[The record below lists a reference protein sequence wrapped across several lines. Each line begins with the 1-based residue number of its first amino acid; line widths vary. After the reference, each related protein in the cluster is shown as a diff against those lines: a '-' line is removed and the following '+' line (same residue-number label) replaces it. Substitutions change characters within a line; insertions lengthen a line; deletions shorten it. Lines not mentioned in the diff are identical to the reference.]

1 VPYLLSDQFRHYQY
15 DSRSPAKAIIKLATA
30 VTRCLA
36 LCFALVAT
44 LPSHAETPANTVMPE
59 QESPQ
64 QIKLQNT
71 VDNLTSIQTSIEAN
85 RKTVRELRA
94 QLKKLEDSAERIEIE
109 QKIER
114 INSDI
119 ASLQSAFS
127 HIALNGVSAS
137 TLTQQPD
144 IQINWKDEI
153 EQISRPLLSTLKEL
167 TAKPRE
173 LDSLRREIA
182 LREDQL
188 ETIGKALDSL
198 HAIQT
203 QTPPAAIAEPLN
215 KLLAD
220 WEQRKDEARRALE
233 IALYKQNNLMT
244 DTVTWYK
251 SIGKSTADFFS
262 GRGLTLM
269 LAIFISFIIWL
280 VGRGLLWLY
289 WRWLYRSR
297 DDSAVKRAPLVMYSY
312 RLVTAII
319 IVVAILMVFYV
330 RGDLLLLTLAVI
342 ALAGVA
348 LSLRQTLPRY
358 AAELRLLLGVGP
370 VREQERLV
378 LDGVPYLV
386 ESLSIYSVLRNPRLD
401 GVMRLPLQT
410 MNDYASRPAGEE
422 PWFPCKT
429 GDFILLDNGNLG
441 KVTRQTIEFV
451 EITVLDSI
459 MQIRTSDFLQRN
471 IRNLTRE
478 GFGIACSFGID
489 YQHQAICL
497 DTVPQRFR
505 EGVITRFEQAG
516 LGKDIRDILV
526 EFDSA
531 GSSSLDYR
539 IYLVMDGHAASA
551 YYKVQRLVQQA
562 CVAVCNR
569 EGWVIPF
576 TQITV
581 HSANDAG

>member
-1 VPYLLSDQFRHYQY
+1 M
-15 DSRSPAKAIIKLATA
+15 
-30 VTRCLA
+30 
-36 LCFALVAT
+36 
-44 LPSHAETPANTVMPE
+44 PSYAEAPAETTPE
-59 QESPQ
+59 QDARVEV
-64 QIKLQNT
+64 T
-71 VDNLTSIQTSIEAN
+71 VENLSSIQQSIDAN
-85 RKTVRELRA
+85 RKTVRELRD
-94 QLKKLEDSAERIEIE
+94 QLKQLEDTAERIEIE

-114 INSDI
+114 LNKDI
-119 ASLQSAFS
+119 SNLKQAFN

-137 TLTQQPD
+137 ALTEQPD
-144 IQINWKDEI
+144 VRIDWKDEL

-173 LDSLRREIA
+173 LDSLRREIE

-188 ETIGKALDSL
+188 AIIAKALDSL
-198 HAIQT
+198 HAIKT
-203 QTPPAAIAEPLN
+203 QPIPPETAEPVD

-220 WEQRKDEARRALE
+220 WIQRREETQRALD
-233 IALYKQNNLMT
+233 IARYKQNSLMT
-244 DTVTWYK
+244 ETVAWYK
-251 SIGKSTADFFS
+251 SIGTAISEFLR
-262 GRGLTLM
+262 GRGLTLL
-269 LAIFISFIIWL
+269 LAAVISIIIWL

-297 DDSAVKRAPLVMYSY
+297 DDSGVKRAPLVMYSY
-312 RLVTAII
+312 RLTVAVL
-319 IVVAILMVFYV
+319 IVIAILMVFYL

-342 ALAGVA
+342 ALVGVA

-370 VREQERLV
+370 VREQERLI

-386 ESLSIYSVLRNPRLD
+386 ESLSIYSVLKNPQLD
-401 GVMRLPLQT
+401 GVVRLPLHN
-410 MNDYASRPAGEE
+410 MNDYASRPAGDE
-422 PWFPCKT
+422 PWFPCKP

-441 KVTRQTIEFV
+441 KVVKQTIEIV
-451 EITVLDSI
+451 EIIVLDSI
-459 MQIRTSDFLQRN
+459 LQIRTKDFLDRN

-497 DTVPQRFR
+497 DTVPERFR
-505 EGVITRFEQAG
+505 EGIINRFERAG
-516 LGKDIRDILV
+516 LRNDIKDIMV

-539 IYLVMDGHAASA
+539 VYLVMNGRAASA
-551 YYKVQRLVQQA
+551 FFKIQRLVQQA
-562 CVAVCNR
+562 CVEVCNR

-581 HSANDAG
+581 HSANDADGG

>member
-1 VPYLLSDQFRHYQY
+1 LLFVT
-15 DSRSPAKAIIKLATA
+15 LASM
-30 VTRCLA
+30 
-36 LCFALVAT
+36 
-44 LPSHAETPANTVMPE
+44 PSHAEAPADITSE
-59 QESPQ
+59 QEAQ
-64 QIKLQNT
+64 VDVRLQST
-71 VDNLTSIQTSIEAN
+71 VENLSSIQQSIEAN
-85 RKTVRELRA
+85 RKTVRELREK
-94 QLKKLEDSAERIEIE
+94 LKQLEDSAERIEIE

-114 INSDI
+114 RNKDI
-119 ASLQSAFS
+119 SNLQQAFN
-127 HIALNGVSAS
+127 HIALNGVSA
-137 TLTQQPD
+137 TALTEQPD
-144 IQINWKDEI
+144 IRINWKDEL

-173 LDSLRREIA
+173 LDSLRREIE

-188 ETIGKALDSL
+188 EIIAKALDSL
-198 HAIQT
+198 RAIKT
-203 QTPPAAIAEPLN
+203 QTIPSGTVEPID

-220 WEQRKDEARRALE
+220 WVQRQDETQRALD

-244 DTVTWYK
+244 ETVSWYK
-251 SIGKSTADFFS
+251 SIGTATSEFLR
-262 GRGLTLM
+262 GRGLTLL
-269 LAIFISFIIWL
+269 LATVISIIIWL

-297 DDSAVKRAPLVMYSY
+297 DDSGVKRAPLVLYSY
-312 RLVTAII
+312 RLTIAIL
-319 IVVAILMVFYV
+319 IVMAILMVFYL

-358 AAELRLLLGVGP
+358 AAELRLLLGIGP
-370 VREQERLV
+370 VREQERLI

-386 ESLSIYSVLRNPRLD
+386 ESLSIYSVLRNPQLD
-401 GVMRLPLQT
+401 GVVRLPLHD
-410 MNDYASRPAGEE
+410 MNNYASRPAGTE
-422 PWFPCKT
+422 PWFPCKP
-429 GDFILLDNGNLG
+429 GDFILLDSVSLG
-441 KVTRQTIEFV
+441 KVVKQTIEIV
-451 EITVLDSI
+451 EVMVLDSI
-459 MQIRTSDFLQRN
+459 LQIRTKDILDRN

-497 DTVPQRFR
+497 DTVPERFR
-505 EGVITRFEQAG
+505 EGIIDRFERAG
-516 LGKDIRDILV
+516 LRNDIKDILV

-539 IYLVMDGHAASA
+539 IYLTMDGRAAGA
-551 YYKVQRLVQQA
+551 YFKIQRLVQQA
-562 CVAVCNR
+562 CVEVCNR

-581 HSANDAG
+581 HSANDADEADKTDNDGRRMKPTL

>member
-1 VPYLLSDQFRHYQY
+1 M
-15 DSRSPAKAIIKLATA
+15 PAF
-30 VTRCLA
+30 VRCLVLFFFMLA
-36 LCFALVAT
+36 SMPT
-44 LPSHAETPANTVMPE
+44 HAETPADTTPE
-59 QESPQ
+59 PEARADV
-64 QIKLQNT
+64 KLQTT
-71 VDNLTSIQTSIEAN
+71 VENLSSIQQSIDAN
-85 RKTVRELRA
+85 KKTVRELRE
-94 QLKKLEDSAERIEIE
+94 QLKILEDTAERVDIE

-114 INSDI
+114 LNKDI
-119 ASLQSAFS
+119 SNLQRAFN
-127 HIALNGVSAS
+127 HIALNGISAS
-137 TLTQQPD
+137 ALTEQPD
-144 IQINWKDEI
+144 IRINWKDEV

-173 LDSLRREIA
+173 LDSLRREIE

-188 ETIGKALDSL
+188 EIIEKALNYL
-198 HAIQT
+198 RAIKT
-203 QTPPAAIAEPLN
+203 QTIPPGTVEPVD
-215 KLLAD
+215 KLLTD
-220 WEQRKDEARRALE
+220 WEQRKIETQRALD
-233 IALYKQNNLMT
+233 IAQYKQNNLMT
-244 DTVTWYK
+244 ETVSWYK
-251 SIGKSTADFFS
+251 SIGTATSEFLR
-262 GRGLTLM
+262 GRGLTLL
-269 LAIFISFIIWL
+269 LAAVISIIIWL

-297 DDSAVKRAPLVMYSY
+297 DDSGVKRAPLVLYSY
-312 RLVTAII
+312 RLTVAIL
-319 IVVAILMVFYV
+319 IVMAILMVFYL

-342 ALAGVA
+342 ALVGAA

-370 VREQERLV
+370 VREQERLS

-386 ESLSIYSVLRNPRLD
+386 ESLSIYSVLRNPQLD
-401 GVMRLPLQT
+401 GVVRLPLHD
-410 MNDYASRPAGEE
+410 MNDYASRPAGIE
-422 PWFPCKT
+422 PWFPCKP

-441 KVTRQTIEFV
+441 KVVKQTIEIV
-451 EITVLDSI
+451 EIVVLDSI
-459 MQIRTSDFLQRN
+459 LQIRTKDFLDRN

-505 EGVITRFEQAG
+505 EGIVNRFERAG
-516 LGKDIRDILV
+516 LKKDIRDILV

-539 IYLVMDGHAASA
+539 IYLTLDGRAASA
-551 YYKVQRLVQQA
+551 FFKIQRLVQQA
-562 CVAVCNR
+562 CVEVCNR

-581 HSANDAG
+581 HSANDADEADKTDNDGRRMKPTL